1 MPNQIDHYKSL
12 FEYAPIS
19 LWEED
24 YSGIKLLFNDLQS
37 QGITD
42 LRKHFNQHP
51 TDIDTC
57 MKQIKVKHVNAK
69 TLEMF
74 GAKSE
79 TELLNNLDKIFRDE
93 MRGHFQTELLALWGN
108 ESSWAGEGINYT
120 LQSEPLNIRL
130 HWQILPECIETWE
143 CVMVAIENITSL
155 KKAEARFQH
164 LFTYA
169 PISLW
174 EEDYHGIWEL
184 FETLRAEG
192 ITDLQSHLAGRPELV
207 DQFMSMIRVLDI
219 NLKTLELFGA
229 SSKEVLLSNLDKVF
243 RDEMRQHFA
252 SELVDMWN
260 EKTSYEREGIN
271 YSLSGEPINV
281 HLDWRLMPGHE
292 KDFSWILVA
301 IQDITARKKSEEYLR
316 YLGTHDVMTGL
327 YNRAFFEEQVLKL
340 AESDD
345 DISFIMADLDGLK
358 QVNDTLGHQAGDNI
372 IRRAAEVL
380 KAAFDQEEIVARI
393 GGDEFVAILH
403 NQQALQEVIIER
415 IHSLILLNNK
425 YYQGPELRIALGL
438 ATHKKNE
445 SLEKTLTR
453 ADEAMYV
460 DKANHYRN
468 NQAALDRRKNNK

>member
-1 MPNQIDHYKSL
+1 MSTDHYKSL

-24 YSGIKLLFNDLQS
+24 YSGIKLFFNELRS

-42 LRKHFNQHP
+42 LNNHLNQHLA
-51 TDIDTC
+51 DIDAC

-79 TELLNNLDKIFRDE
+79 KELLDNLGTIFRNE
-93 MRGHFQTELLALWGN
+93 MRQHFQTELLSLWNN
-108 ESSWAGEGINYT
+108 ETSWAGEGINYT
-120 LQSEPLNIRL
+120 LQGEPLNIRL
-130 HWQILPECIETWE
+130 HWQILPECIETWD

-174 EEDYHGIWEL
+174 EEDYQGIRKL
-184 FETLRAEG
+184 FGTLQADG
-192 ITDLQSHLAGRPELV
+192 ITDLKAHLARHPELV
-207 DQFMSMIRVLDI
+207 DQFMGMIRVLDI

-229 SSKEVLLSNLDKVF
+229 SSKEVLLSNLDKIF

-260 EKTSYEREGIN
+260 GKTSYEREGIN

-292 KDFSWILVA
+292 KDFSWVLVA
-301 IQDITARKKSEEYLR
+301 LQDITARKKSEDYLR

-327 YNRAFFEEQVLKL
+327 YNRAFFEEQMLKL
-340 AESDD
+340 ANSQDEV
-345 DISFIMADLDGLK
+345 SFIMADLDGLK
-358 QVNDTLGHQAGDNI
+358 RVNDTDGHQAGDNM

-380 KAAFDQEEIVARI
+380 KTVFDQGQVVARI
-393 GGDEFVAILH
+393 GGDEFIAILH
-403 NQQALQEVIIER
+403 NEQAAQEFIER
-415 IHSLILLNNK
+415 IPTLVTLNNK
-425 YYQGPELRIALGL
+425 YYQGPELRLALGT
-438 ATHKKNE
+438 ATHRKNE
-445 SLEKTLTR
+445 TLEKTFTR
-453 ADEAMYV
+453 ADQAMYT
-460 DKANHYRN
+460 DKANHYRDS
-468 NQAALDRRKNNK
+468 QSAQDRRTNSK